1 MQWIGECKI
10 DTARIEELAAELI
23 SDDVA
28 ALLVAKAVIKE
39 RKTMGWKSMGWKSKF
54 FWLQMLV
61 IALSAITSYIEEEM
75 KKLAEAEG

>member
-1 MQWIGECKI
+1 MQWIGGECKI
-10 DTARIEELAAELI
+10 DRARIEELAAELI

-28 ALLVAKAVIKE
+28 ALLVAKAVI
-39 RKTMGWKSMGWKSKF
+39 RKSMDWKSKF

-75 KKLAEAEG
+75 KRIEK